1 MNLSL
6 EEKIAIHEL
15 LSRSAYGLDVRD
27 VDLLASTFA
36 ENARFSMRIEGG
48 DLVGPFEDRVGI
60 MKLMTDSMEEQTDQ
74 RRHLVSNIFFDGEN
88 GGNPVVVSNLTLIA
102 TENGE
107 IKLISAGVYRDTVI
121 KVDGNWEI
129 LDRYLELDK
138 PY

>member
-1 MNLSL
+1 MSL
-6 EEKIAIHEL
+6 TLQEKLDIHEL

-27 VDLLASTFA
+27 VALLASTFA
-36 ENARFSMRIEGG
+36 EAANFSMRIEGG
-48 DLVGPFEDRVGI
+48 DLIGPFETREGI
-60 MKLMTDSMEEQTDQ
+60 MKLMTDSMDEQTDQ

-88 GGNPVVVSNLTLIA
+88 GGNPVVVSNLTLVA

-107 IKLISAGVYRDTVI
+107 INLISAGVYRDTVI
-121 KVDGNWEI
+121 NVDGAWQI